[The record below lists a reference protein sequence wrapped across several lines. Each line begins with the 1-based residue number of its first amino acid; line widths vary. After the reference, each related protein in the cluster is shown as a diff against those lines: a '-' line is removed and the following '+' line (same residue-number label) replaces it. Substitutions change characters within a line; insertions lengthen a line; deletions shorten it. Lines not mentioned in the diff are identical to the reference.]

1 MKYESDKNDILDY
14 MQQEINREGNK
25 MLFLYSKLDKKNRG
39 QKITNEMSNYML
51 INDLN
56 TDDIGKLISNFKS
69 KNVNFDKRMMYIEN
83 KEFKKYMR
91 PYMEE

>member
-56 TDDIGKLISNFKS
+56 SDDMGKLISNFKS

>member
-69 KNVNFDKRMMYIEN
+69 KIVNFDNRLMQIEN
-83 KEFKKYMR
+83 KEV
-91 PYMEE
+91 

>member
-1 MKYESDKNDILDY
+1 MRISGISTIGKNH
-14 MQQEINREGNK
+14 
-25 MLFLYSKLDKKNRG
+25 KKNRG

-56 TDDIGKLISNFKS
+56 TDDMGKLISNFKS

>member
-1 MKYESDKNDILDY
+1 
-14 MQQEINREGNK
+14 
-25 MLFLYSKLDKKNRG
+25 
-39 QKITNEMSNYML
+39 MSNYML

-56 TDDIGKLISNFKS
+56 SDDMGKLISNFKS

-83 KEFKKYMR
+83 KEFKRYMR

>member
-14 MQQEINREGNK
+14 MQQEINKEGSK

-56 TDDIGKLISNFKS
+56 SDDMGKLISNFKS

-83 KEFKKYMR
+83 KEFKRYMR

>member
-1 MKYESDKNDILDY
+1 MKYESDKNNILDY

-56 TDDIGKLISNFKS
+56 TDDMGKLISNFKS